1 MVYVEKVAFRAR
13 IYCVGGSFFLV
24 IPIFEK
30 EITIMARNPGVLTK
44 NPNVIKWVDEMVALT
59 KPDSVVWIDGSKE
72 QLDEL
77 IEEVCSLPD
86 GNKDKMYKLNPEK
99 LPGCLYHRT
108 LPNDVARVEDRTF
121 ICCRNKE
128 DAGPTNNWMDPKE
141 MYAKLTPMY
150 DGVMKGRTMY
160 VIPYSMGPI
169 GSPLAKVGVEL
180 TDSVYV
186 VLNMNIMTRMGADAF
201 KNLGDTSNDFVR
213 GLHSKADVNP
223 DNRYI
228 VQFPEDN
235 TIWSINS
242 AYGGNVL
249 LGKKCFA
256 LRIASYQGKNEGWM
270 AEHMLILGVKKP
282 DGEMRY
288 ITAAFPSACGKTNL
302 AMLIP
307 PAVYKEQGYEVY
319 TVGDDIA
326 WMKPGEDGRLY
337 AINPENGFFGV
348 APGTNAKS
356 NYNALASTQ
365 KNTIFTNVALNN
377 ADNTVWW
384 EGLDKNPPVDATE
397 WKGAKV
403 NGVEFTS
410 VMGADGKP
418 QKLAHPNSRFTAP
431 AVNCPCVSPE
441 FNNPKGVPV
450 TAIIFGGR
458 RASTTPLVY
467 QSFDWVHGTY
477 MGSAVSSETTAA
489 ATGAVGVLRHDPM
502 AMKPFIG
509 YNVGDYWAHWLEM
522 GEKLGDKAPKIFN
535 VNWFKQDENGN
546 FIWPGFGD
554 NMRVLDWIIKRCEGK
569 VDAVET
575 PIGYLP
581 KKGDI
586 NLKGIEDEV
595 TSEIEDKLLDV
606 DIDLWK
612 KEIAE
617 MRRYYND
624 DIKAKGG
631 KIPQALYDQL
641 DKIEARLNKA

>member
-1 MVYVEKVAFRAR
+1 M
-13 IYCVGGSFFLV
+13 S
-24 IPIFEK
+24 
-30 EITIMARNPGVLTK
+30 LTK
-44 NPNVIKWVDEMVALT
+44 NPNVNKWVDEMIALT
-59 KPDSVVWIDGSKE
+59 KPEKVVWIDGSTE
-72 QLDEL
+72 QLDAL
-77 IEEVCSLPD
+77 TDEVCSLPD
-86 GNKDKMYKLNPEK
+86 GNKDKMYRLNPDK

-121 ICCRNKE
+121 ICTPTKE
-128 DAGPTNNWMDPKE
+128 EAGPTNNWCDPKE
-141 MYAKLTPMY
+141 MYAKLTKLY

-169 GSPLAKVGVEL
+169 GSPLAKVGVEI
-180 TDSVYV
+180 TDSIYV
-186 VLNMNIMTRMGADAF
+186 VLNMNIMTRMGVQAF
-201 KNLGDTSNDFVR
+201 ENLGDVSNDFVR
-213 GLHSKADVNP
+213 GLHSKADVDP
-223 DNRYI
+223 ENRYI
-228 VQFPEDN
+228 VQFPQDN

-282 DGEMRY
+282 DGDIKY

-307 PAVYKEQGYEVY
+307 PAVYKEQGYEVF

-326 WMKPGEDGRLY
+326 WMKPGDDGRLY

-356 NYNALASTQ
+356 NYNALASTM

-384 EGLDKNPPVDATE
+384 EGLDKNPPEDATE

-403 NGVEFTS
+403 NGKEFTA
-410 VMGADGKP
+410 VIAADGKP

-450 TAIIFGGR
+450 SAIIFGGR

-546 FIWPGFGD
+546 FMWPGFGD

-569 VDAVET
+569 IDAVET

-595 TSEIEDKLLDV
+595 TSEVEDKLLAV
-606 DIDLWK
+606 DKELWK
-612 KEIAE
+612 KEIAG
-617 MRRYYND
+617 MRGYY
-624 DIKAKGG
+624 AELSEGG
-631 KIPQALYDQL
+631 AHIPQALYAQL
-641 DKIEARLNKA
+641 DKIEANLNK

>member
-1 MVYVEKVAFRAR
+1 M
-13 IYCVGGSFFLV
+13 S
-24 IPIFEK
+24 
-30 EITIMARNPGVLTK
+30 LTN
-44 NPNVIKWVDEMVALT
+44 NPNVLKWVDEMVALT
-59 KPDSVVWIDGSKE
+59 KPDKVVWIDGSKE
-72 QLDEL
+72 QLDAL
-77 IEEVCSLPD
+77 TDEVCSLPE
-86 GNKDKMYKLNPEK
+86 GNRDKMYRLNQEK

-121 ICCRNKE
+121 ICTPTKE
-128 DAGPTNNWMDPKE
+128 EAGPTNNWMDPKE
-141 MYAKLTPMY
+141 MYAKLTPLY

-180 TDSVYV
+180 TDSIYV
-186 VLNMNIMTRMGADAF
+186 VLNMNIMTRMGKQAF
-201 KNLGDTSNDFVR
+201 ENLGDTSNDFVR
-213 GLHSKADVNP
+213 GLHSKADVDP
-223 DNRYI
+223 ENRYI
-228 VQFPEDN
+228 VQFPQDN

-282 DGEMRY
+282 DGKVVY

-307 PAVYKEQGYEVY
+307 PKAYKDKGYEVF

-326 WMKPGEDGRLY
+326 WMKPGADGRLY

-356 NYNALASTQ
+356 NYNALASTM

-384 EGLDKNPPVDATE
+384 EGLDKNPPEDATE

-403 NGVEFTS
+403 NGKEYTS
-410 VMGADGKP
+410 VIGPDGKP

-441 FNNPKGVPV
+441 FNNPNGVPV
-450 TAIIFGGR
+450 SAIIFGGR

-467 QSFDWVHGTY
+467 QSFDWTHGTY
-477 MGSAVSSETTAA
+477 IGSAVSSETTAA

-535 VNWFKQDENGN
+535 VNWFKQDEEGH
-546 FIWPGFGD
+546 FMWPGFGD
-554 NMRVLDWIIKRCEGK
+554 NMRVLDWIIKRCEGTI
-569 VDAVET
+569 DAEET
-575 PIGYLP
+575 AIGYLP

-586 NLKGIEDEV
+586 NLEGIEDEV
-595 TSEIEDKLLDV
+595 TPEILDKLLYV
-606 DIDLWK
+606 DKDLWK

-617 MRRYYND
+617 MRRYYKE
-624 DIKAKGG
+624 DISDKGG
-631 KIPQALYDQL
+631 HIPAALIAQL
-641 DKIEARLNKA
+641 DKLEERLNK

>member
-1 MVYVEKVAFRAR
+1 
-13 IYCVGGSFFLV
+13 
-24 IPIFEK
+24 
-30 EITIMARNPGVLTK
+30 MARNPGVLTK

-59 KPDSVVWIDGSKE
+59 KPDQVIWIDGSKE

-77 IEEVCSLPD
+77 TNEVCSLPD
-86 GNKDKMYKLNPEK
+86 GNKDKMYRLNPEK

-121 ICCRNKE
+121 ICCREKK

-141 MYAKLTPMY
+141 MKAMLTPMY

-169 GSPLAKVGVEL
+169 GSSLAKVGVEL
-180 TDSVYV
+180 TDSIYV

-213 GLHSKADVNP
+213 GLHSKADVDP
-223 DNRYI
+223 EKRYI
-228 VQFPEDN
+228 VQFPEEN

-288 ITAAFPSACGKTNL
+288 ITAAFPSACGTTNL

-326 WMKPGEDGRLY
+326 WMKPGKDGRLY

-356 NYNALASTQ
+356 NYNALASTM

-403 NGVEFTS
+403 NGPEFTS
-410 VMGADGKP
+410 EIDPATGKNK
-418 QKLAHPNSRFTAP
+418 KLAHPNSRFTAP

-441 FNNPKGVPV
+441 FNNPDGVPV
-450 TAIIFGGR
+450 SAIIFGGR

-509 YNVGDYWAHWLEM
+509 YNVGDYWAHWLEI

-546 FIWPGFGD
+546 FMWPGFGD
-554 NMRVLDWIIKRCEGK
+554 NMRVLDWIIKRVEGK

-575 PIGYLP
+575 PIGFLP

-595 TSEIEDKLLDV
+595 TSEVEDKLLAVDV
-606 DIDLWK
+606 DLWK

-631 KIPQALYDQL
+631 NIPQALYDEL

>member
-1 MVYVEKVAFRAR
+1 MQPSEAA
-13 IYCVGGSFFLV
+13 GFLV
-24 IPIFEK
+24 FQKKFQK
-30 EITIMARNPGVLTK
+30 EITTMARNPGVLTK

-59 KPDSVVWIDGSKE
+59 KPDQVIWIDGSKE

-77 IEEVCSLPD
+77 TNEVCSLPD
-86 GNKDKMYKLNPEK
+86 GNKDKMYRLNPEK

-121 ICCRNKE
+121 ICCREKK

-141 MYAKLTPMY
+141 MKAMLTPMY

-169 GSPLAKVGVEL
+169 GSSLAKVGVEL
-180 TDSVYV
+180 TDSIYV

-213 GLHSKADVNP
+213 GLHSKADVDP
-223 DNRYI
+223 EKRYI
-228 VQFPEDN
+228 VQFPEEN

-326 WMKPGEDGRLY
+326 WMKPGKDGRLY

-356 NYNALASTQ
+356 NYNALASTM

-403 NGVEFTS
+403 NGPEFTS
-410 VMGADGKP
+410 EIDPATGKNK
-418 QKLAHPNSRFTAP
+418 KLAHPNSRFTAP

-441 FNNPKGVPV
+441 FNNPDGVPV
-450 TAIIFGGR
+450 SAIIFGGR

-546 FIWPGFGD
+546 LLSPGFGD
-554 NMRVLDWIIKRCEGK
+554 NMRVLDWIIKRVEGK

-575 PIGYLP
+575 PIGFLP

-595 TSEIEDKLLDV
+595 TSEVEDKLLAVDV
-606 DIDLWK
+606 DLWK

-631 KIPQALYDQL
+631 NIPQALFDEL

>member
-1 MVYVEKVAFRAR
+1 M
-13 IYCVGGSFFLV
+13 S
-24 IPIFEK
+24 
-30 EITIMARNPGVLTK
+30 LTN
-44 NPNVIKWVDEMVALT
+44 NPNVLKWVDEMVALT
-59 KPDSVVWIDGSKE
+59 KPDKVVWIDGSKE
-72 QLDEL
+72 QLDAL
-77 IEEVCSLPD
+77 TDEVCSLPE
-86 GNKDKMYKLNPEK
+86 GNRDKMYRLNQEK

-121 ICCRNKE
+121 ICTPTKE
-128 DAGPTNNWMDPKE
+128 EAGPTNNWMDPKE
-141 MYAKLTPMY
+141 MYAKLTPLY

-180 TDSVYV
+180 TDSIYV
-186 VLNMNIMTRMGADAF
+186 VLNMNIMTRMGKQAF
-201 KNLGDTSNDFVR
+201 ENLGDTSNDFVR
-213 GLHSKADVNP
+213 GLHSKADVDP
-223 DNRYI
+223 ENRYI
-228 VQFPEDN
+228 VQFPQDN

-282 DGEMRY
+282 DGKVVY

-307 PAVYKEQGYEVY
+307 PKAYKDKGYEVF

-326 WMKPGEDGRLY
+326 WMKPGADGRLY

-356 NYNALASTQ
+356 NYNALASTM

-384 EGLDKNPPVDATE
+384 EGLDKNPPEDATE

-403 NGVEFTS
+403 NGKEYTS
-410 VMGADGKP
+410 VIGADGKP

-441 FNNPKGVPV
+441 FNNPNGVPV
-450 TAIIFGGR
+450 SAIIFGGR

-467 QSFDWVHGTY
+467 QSFDWTHGTY
-477 MGSAVSSETTAA
+477 IGSAVSSETTAA
-489 ATGAVGVLRHDPM
+489 AVGAVGVLRHDPM

-535 VNWFKQDENGN
+535 VNWFKQDEEGH
-546 FIWPGFGD
+546 FMWPGFGD
-554 NMRVLDWIIKRCEGK
+554 NMRVLDWIIKRCEGTI
-569 VDAVET
+569 DAEET
-575 PIGYLP
+575 AIGYLP

-586 NLKGIEDEV
+586 NLEGIEDEV
-595 TSEIEDKLLDV
+595 TPEILDKLLYV
-606 DIDLWK
+606 DKELWK

-617 MRRYYND
+617 MRRYYKE
-624 DIKAKGG
+624 DISDKGG
-631 KIPQALYDQL
+631 HISAALIAQL
-641 DKIEARLNKA
+641 DKLEERLNK